1 MELLKC
7 DTRGEFRH
15 RSIILECLS
24 FSPSY
29 SLSLLFRAV
38 TARFYGDRSRVFLL
52 RFLSGSHS
60 DEVMIIDVLMMIL
73 DF

>member
-1 MELLKC
+1 MCFMLFIPDHRLVRFFMELLEC
-7 DTRGEFRH
+7 DTMGEFRH

-38 TARFYGDRSRVFLL
+38 TAR
-52 RFLSGSHS
+52 
-60 DEVMIIDVLMMIL
+60 VLWRQITGL
-73 DF
+73 PIEIP

>member
-1 MELLKC
+1 MLEFECVLCHSSLIIVWYVFFIELLEC
-7 DTRGEFRH
+7 DTMGEVRH

-38 TARFYGDRSRVFLL
+38 TASVFMETDH
-52 RFLSGSHS
+52 GSS
-60 DEVMIIDVLMMIL
+60 Y
-73 DF
+73 